1 MVFSNSQV
9 CSLPHVCQTHRIYG
23 LKATSWLSIHQLLFV
38 SLYSKT
44 FLTKA
49 LQILIKNKSIYFN
62 RVAQKTFEHWKLP
75 IYLRSFIRLLFIVS
89 CPTPLSS
96 PAGSRLTLCK
106 HTKSIKSRK
115 GSTIECCSKC
125 KEYLILFT
133 GNLS

>member
-62 RVAQKTFEHWKLP
+62 RVARKLP